1 MYSYIQIENPQLLSS
16 RPGKD
21 SFHVKTLPARPGPWL
36 LLRLWAA
43 IGLQSFGGGASTT
56 LLIYRTFV
64 EIYKWLEP
72 EEYNRYWVLST
83 MAPGINLVALTVLIG
98 RKLGGTRGIVVS
110 LVGLLVPSAAITC
123 LLTAGFLSV
132 ERFPVVQAM
141 LRGVVPATAGLM
153 LVMGIKYAQPLI
165 KEGRAEGTLR
175 LLLGLLI
182 AFLALL
188 VIVLF
193 QVAIPFV
200 LVGAA
205 LLGIAFFT
213 RPAHPHAIPDAKKE

>member
-1 MYSYIQIENPQLLSS
+1 M
-16 RPGKD
+16 
-21 SFHVKTLPARPGPWL
+21 KTLPARPGTWL

-98 RKLGGTRGIVVS
+98 RKLGETRGVLVS
-110 LVGLLVPSAAITC
+110 LTGLLVPSAAITC

-153 LVMGIKYAQPLI
+153 LVMGVKYAQPLL
-165 KEGRAEGTLR
+165 KEGRAEGTVR
-175 LLLGLLI
+175 LLLSMLI
-182 AFLALL
+182 ALLAVL

-193 QVAIPFV
+193 QVAIPLV

-205 LLGIAFFT
+205 LLGIAFFA
-213 RPAHPHAIPDAKKE
+213 RPARPHLVPGEKKE